1 MAQRRWE
8 KTLQVPEGRAY
19 GDSADKITVAVG
31 GAESFGGAA
40 AVVGV
45 REVTVPPG
53 GRLTQEEFEGGASN
67 ELRTVMEV
75 MEVGG
80 DNMDKG
86 ETAESEVDQVD
97 VKAEVGVLGGALGT
111 GSHRNPESGCGAR
124 RHNPQ

>member
-1 MAQRRWE
+1 MAYKSLQLCTSLEADIEGATHAVAQRRRE

-19 GDSADKITVAVG
+19 GDSADEIRVAVG

-40 AVVGV
+40 AVVSV

-53 GRLTQEEFEGGASN
+53 GRLTQEEVEGGASN
-67 ELRTVMEV
+67 ELRTAMEV

-86 ETAESEVDQVD
+86 
-97 VKAEVGVLGGALGT
+97 
-111 GSHRNPESGCGAR
+111 
-124 RHNPQ
+124 